1 MSEILLRFGS
11 SRPDTLPSTKMLL
24 SIKTN
29 LFFQVKASFDG
40 EWVCPK
46 EDGTALYENSG
57 YGRPDGNRL
66 KLFPEEALYLAGKGK
81 LTVDKLDFDSLARKF
96 SEKSGFLR
104 RFLVYR
110 DIRERGLVIQ
120 TGPQDFRVFRRGEKP
135 GKGRS
140 QYLIRV
146 LSERDYVDF
155 TAIAADSQSAV
166 NMRKQFVV
174 AVVDDENEI
183 TYYEIKTSELPK
195 GNSCEE
201 IKPIKGQVTGNS
213 VFVMQKDGKNELPEE
228 AMFGTWFDDSRLV
241 LSPLETLYLL
251 KKGLLKIE
259 GKGGEKELADSL
271 YEEDPELPSKMTVY
285 ESLRDSCYIPRT
297 AYKFGHH
304 FRVYT
309 ERSNHSAML
318 VHAIPGGSGMP
329 MSRISRS
336 VRLAHSVRKK
346 MLFACVEQN
355 NIEYIEF
362 ARIKL

>member
-1 MSEILLRFGS
+1 M
-11 SRPDTLPSTKMLL
+11 
-24 SIKTN
+24 
-29 LFFQVKASFDG
+29 KASFDG

-46 EDGTALYENSG
+46 EEGTALYENSG
-57 YGRPDGNRL
+57 YGRPDGNGL

-81 LTVDKLDFDSLARKF
+81 LTVDKLGFDELARRFAGKP
-96 SEKSGFLR
+96 GFLR

-140 QYLIRV
+140 QFLIRV
-146 LSERDYVDF
+146 LSERDFIDF
-155 TAIAADSQSAV
+155 TAIAADSHSAV

-183 TYYEIKTSELPK
+183 TYYEVKTSDLPK
-195 GNSCEE
+195 GKSCDE
-201 IKPIKGQVTGNS
+201 IKPVKGTLTGNS
-213 VFVMQKDGKNELPEE
+213 VFIMPKDGRNELPDE

-251 KKGLLKIE
+251 DKGLLEIE
-259 GKGGEKELADSL
+259 GKDGDELREIL
-271 YEEDPELPSKMTVY
+271 EEEDTELPSKMVVY
-285 ESLRDSCYIPRT
+285 EDLRESGYIPRT

-304 FRVYT
+304 FRVYS
-309 ERSNHSAML
+309 ERSSHSAML

-346 MLFACVEQN
+346 MLFACAEQN

>member
-1 MSEILLRFGS
+1 
-11 SRPDTLPSTKMLL
+11 MLL

-40 EWVCPK
+40 EWVCPG

-81 LTVDKLDFDSLARKF
+81 LTVDKLDFDALAIRF
-96 SEKSGFLR
+96 SEKPGFMR

-146 LSERDYVDF
+146 LSERDYIDF
-155 TAIAADSQSAV
+155 EAIAADSHSAA

-183 TYYEIKTSELPK
+183 TYYEIKTNDLPEGK
-195 GNSCEE
+195 SCDE
-201 IKPIKGQVTGNS
+201 IKKVKGQLTGNS
-213 VFVMQKDGKNELPEE
+213 VFVMPKDGKNTLPEG
-228 AMFGTWFDDSRLV
+228 AMFGTWFDDKRLV

-251 KKGLLKIE
+251 DKGLLEIE
-259 GKGGEKELADSL
+259 GGNEKELREIL
-271 YEEDPELPSKMTVY
+271 EEEDPELPFKMTVY
-285 ESLRDSCYIPRT
+285 ESLRDSFYIPRT

-304 FRVYT
+304 FRVYN
-309 ERSNHSAML
+309 ERSSHSAML

-329 MSRISRS
+329 MSRVSRS

-346 MLFACVEQN
+346 MLFACVKQN

>member
-1 MSEILLRFGS
+1 
-11 SRPDTLPSTKMLL
+11 
-24 SIKTN
+24 
-29 LFFQVKASFDG
+29 VKASFDG

-46 EDGTALYENSG
+46 EEGTDLYEKSG

-66 KLFPEEALYLAGKGK
+66 KLFPEEALYLAGKDK
-81 LTVDKLDFDSLARKF
+81 LTVDKLSFDELAKRF
-96 SEKSGFLR
+96 SEKTDFFR

-140 QYLIRV
+140 QFLIRV
-146 LSERDYVDF
+146 LSERDFVDF
-155 TAIAADSQSAV
+155 TAIAEDSHSAV

-174 AVVDDENEI
+174 AAVDDENEI
-183 TYYEIKTSELPK
+183 TYYEVKTSKLPEGKTCVDIPKVK
-195 GNSCEE
+195 G
-201 IKPIKGQVTGNS
+201 VLTGNS
-213 VFVMQKDGKNELPEE
+213 VFIMPESGKNELPDE

-251 KKGLLKIE
+251 DKGLLEIE
-259 GKGGEKELADSL
+259 GGDELRKTLGVGDS
-271 YEEDPELPSKMTVY
+271 ELPFKMVVY

-304 FRVYT
+304 FRVYS
-309 ERSNHSAML
+309 ERSSHSAML

-355 NIEYIEF
+355 DIEYIEF

>member
-1 MSEILLRFGS
+1 MI
-11 SRPDTLPSTKMLL
+11 L

-29 LFFQVKASFDG
+29 LIFQVKATFDG
-40 EWVCPK
+40 EWICPE

-66 KLFPEEALYLAGKGK
+66 KLFPEEALYLTGKGK
-81 LTVDKLDFDSLARKF
+81 ISVDKLDFDALAEKF
-96 SEKSGFLR
+96 SEKTGFLR

-120 TGPQDFRVFRRGEKP
+120 SGPQDFRVFRRGEKP

-146 LSERDYVDF
+146 LYERDFIDF
-155 TAIAADSQSAV
+155 AAIASDSHSAV

-195 GNSCEE
+195 GKSCEKVE
-201 IKPIKGQVTGNS
+201 PVKGILTGKS
-213 VFVMQKDGKNELPEE
+213 VFVMPEGGKNELPHDS
-228 AMFGTWFDDSRLV
+228 MFGTWFDDTRLV

-251 KKGLLKIE
+251 KKGLLKI
-259 GKGGEKELADSL
+259 KGGRQEKELEISL
-271 YEEDPELPSKMTVY
+271 AEDDPELSIKMTVY

-304 FRVYT
+304 FRVYS

>member
-1 MSEILLRFGS
+1 
-11 SRPDTLPSTKMLL
+11 
-24 SIKTN
+24 
-29 LFFQVKASFDG
+29 VKASFDG

-46 EDGTALYENSG
+46 DEGTALYENSG

-81 LTVDKLDFDSLARKF
+81 LTVDKLGFDELAGRF
-96 SEKSGFLR
+96 AEKEGFMR

-140 QYLIRV
+140 QFLIRV
-146 LSERDYVDF
+146 LSEREFVEF
-155 TAIAADSQSAV
+155 TAVAADSHSAV

-183 TYYEIKTSELPK
+183 TYYEVKTSELPEGK
-195 GNSCEE
+195 SREE
-201 IKPIKGQVTGNS
+201 IRHVKGILAGSS
-213 VFVMQKDGKNELPEE
+213 VFLMPKDGKDELPES

-241 LSPLETLYLL
+241 LSPPETLYLV
-251 KKGLLKIE
+251 KKGLLEIT
-259 GKGGEKELADSL
+259 GEKSGDRLREILES
-271 YEEDPELPSKMTVY
+271 EDPELPLKMVVY
-285 ESLRDSCYIPRT
+285 ESLRDSGYIPRT

-304 FRVYT
+304 FRVYS
-309 ERSNHSAML
+309 ERSSHSAML

>member
-1 MSEILLRFGS
+1 
-11 SRPDTLPSTKMLL
+11 
-24 SIKTN
+24 
-29 LFFQVKASFDG
+29 VKASFDG

-57 YGRPDGNRL
+57 YGRPDGDRL

-81 LTVDKLDFDSLARKF
+81 LTVDKLGFDELARRF
-96 SEKSGFLR
+96 AEKSGFLR

-146 LSERDYVDF
+146 LSERDFIDF
-155 TAIAADSQSAV
+155 AAIAADSHSAV

-174 AVVDDENEI
+174 AAVDDENEI
-183 TYYEIKTSELPK
+183 TYYEVKTSRLPEGKTCVEILEVKGEL
-195 GNSCEE
+195 
-201 IKPIKGQVTGNS
+201 TGNS
-213 VFVMQKDGKNELPEE
+213 VFITPENWKNELPDE
-228 AMFGTWFDDSRLV
+228 AMFGTWFDDTRLV

-251 KKGLLKIE
+251 DKGLLEIE
-259 GKGGEKELADSL
+259 GGDGETLRKTLA
-271 YEEDPELPSKMTVY
+271 EEDTELPFKMKVY
-285 ESLRDSCYIPRT
+285 ESLRDSGYIPRT

-304 FRVYT
+304 FRVYS
-309 ERSNHSAML
+309 ERSSHSAML

-329 MSRISRS
+329 MSRVSRS

-346 MLFACVEQN
+346 MLFACVGQN

>member
-1 MSEILLRFGS
+1 MPRSGS
-11 SRPDTLPSTKMLL
+11 FHSDANLSTKVIL

-29 LFFQVKASFDG
+29 LFFQVKATFDG
-40 EWVCPK
+40 EWVRPAEGGK
-46 EDGTALYENSG
+46 ALYDNSG
-57 YGRPDGNRL
+57 YGRPDGDGL

-81 LTVDKLDFDSLARKF
+81 LSVDTFDFDSLAEKF
-96 SEKSGFLR
+96 SENEGFFR

-120 TGPQDFRVFRRGEKP
+120 SGPQDFRVFRRGERP

-146 LSERDYVDF
+146 LSERDFIDF
-155 TAIAADSQSAV
+155 AAIAADSHSAV

-174 AVVDDENEI
+174 AAVDDENEI
-183 TYYEIKTSELPK
+183 TYYEIKTNRLSGGK
-195 GNSCEE
+195 SCEE
-201 IKPIKGQVTGNS
+201 IRPVKGKVSGNS
-213 VFVMQKDGKNELPEE
+213 VFIIPEKDKNELPDS

-241 LSPLETLYLL
+241 LSPLETIYLL
-251 KKGLLKIE
+251 DKNLLKIE
-259 GKGGEKELADSL
+259 GGKGERLKERLEEGDS
-271 YEEDPELPSKMTVY
+271 ELPSKRVVY

-309 ERSNHSAML
+309 ERTGHSAML